1 MRTRPSHF
9 HPAAASL
16 QGVVVA
22 PLPPISVSISV
33 DAELGRIA
41 EVAERIL
48 ARREQREDDFWGE
61 LQDDLQAARV
71 IVDGVNK
78 LYGRLLDDIQK
89 TAGRTD
95 SRRTREA
102 ALDEAR
108 AFLRNDTLIGML
120 TELNA
125 RLDTASADRKMRG
138 RKNRKV
144 GEALHGVSGALDT
157 YLHHL
162 RAMQDSETQETATGV
177 PRWTLADVRRE
188 LEGEQYEAPL
198 YDLCEEAI
206 RNRRNDAIYALDEL
220 VGQATQKIRMRK
232 LR

>member
-1 MRTRPSHF
+1 MTP
-9 HPAAASL
+9 
-16 QGVVVA
+16 V
-22 PLPPISVSISV
+22 PPISISISV

-89 TAGRTD
+89 TTGRND
-95 SRRTREA
+95 SKRSREA

-125 RLDTASADRKMRG
+125 RIETASQDRKMRG
-138 RKNRKV
+138 RRSRKV

-157 YLHHL
+157 YLQHL
-162 RAMQDSETQETATGV
+162 RAMQRAETQETAAGL
-177 PRWTLADVRRE
+177 PRWTLSDVRSA
-188 LEGEQYEAPL
+188 LEGHKHDLPL